1 MSETKKRENKY
12 NVALKV
18 WNEERQKKGFEWL
31 SPKKGTDEYKEVQE
45 LKSSLKKDEKKVK
58 EQKVKKVKE
67 VQLIKNKDKPSAT
80 INKLLKIN
88 EKITEN
94 LIQEKD
100 NKKILLLVEKL
111 KENTNMLTKVR
122 ENL

>member
-1 MSETKKRENKY
+1 MSEPVKRQNKY

-18 WNEERQKKGFEWL
+18 WNEERKKKGFEWL
-31 SPKKGTDEYKEVQE
+31 SPKKGTDEYKEVQD

-58 EQKVKKVKE
+58 EKKVKE
-67 VQLIKNKDKPSAT
+67 VQLVKSKDKPSAT

-88 EKITEN
+88 KKITEN

-111 KENTNMLTKVR
+111 KENTLMLTKVR